1 LSSVSISTGCHARHQ
16 IVLGGGHELLLQHVD
31 HIHGC
36 HDVGDVAVHLK
47 ACRLMARGLADDDC
61 LDEVPHDRHQPLLDR
76 FASVVAREEDQLADR
91 NLDVC
96 RIELRLQLLDL
107 PLKIL
112 GRLLA
117 RQKFSGELFALYLK
131 FVELV
136 VEDGKPWPAFG
147 MPVLNLLG

>member
-1 LSSVSISTGCHARHQ
+1 MSSVSISTGCHARHQ
-16 IVLGGGHELLLQHVD
+16 IVLGGGHELLLQYID

-47 ACRLMARGLADDDC
+47 ACRLMARGLADGDC

-76 FASVVAREEDQLADR
+76 FVSVVAREEDEFTDR
-91 NLDVC
+91 DLDVC

-112 GRLLA
+112 RRLLA
-117 RQKFSGELFALYLK
+117 RQKVPGELFALQLK

-136 VEDGKPWPAFG
+136 VENGKPRAAFG